1 MRPDFAEGV
10 LHGHAAMHDRTQFE
24 VTFTYD
30 VSAANMSQ
38 DKNVERYRIEAFYF
52 FPNNMGVTSLNF
64 PREDFYRSLHGYI
77 RFKTP
82 IMAPRELLDPLNRQS
97 PLNLLSF
104 VLKRHMMGER
114 LDAEE
119 AEKEAR
125 LFGCVVSSLFKHHAG
140 VTLHALEGSRGEA
153 SRWAEFEGLLFDFT
167 ASACEL
173 LERYRAL
180 LRDFRD
186 VAQRQAPEL
195 WSHLR
200 QVDEYLTYRFDDTL
214 SELHFHLMAACVAPD
229 DTERLASRLRA
240 IAEQEGRHRSQAG
253 YIALTPGDEE
263 NLALYTYRASA
274 LKKLVERVLYLD
286 VKTIQETT
294 RWRNLAA
301 AAGATLAATF
311 MAFSRHQWS
320 AQLNSHWLFLA
331 IIAYAFLYMV
341 KDRIKE
347 ILREYVWKRVS
358 SFFPDNRLLV
368 HDPTKHL
375 DIGQS
380 TERTQYLQKSSL
392 PKDVLLVRNFDHT
405 IDLDEERAETV
416 ILYQSDVRLNG
427 REILNGH
434 QRRTH
439 LKHILR
445 FSVEDLLARM
455 DNPTVRVRFYDA
467 ASRVFCRL
475 RAPKVYHMNVVF
487 RFTRWNDRNQ
497 AAEPTYQRVRV
508 VLDKNGIRHIDQVV
522 DAGRVQELTHR
533 VPKRPSEDLIRL
545 EEERLS

>member
-1 MRPDFAEGV
+1 MRHDFAESV
-10 LHGHAAMHDRTQFE
+10 LHSHAAVHDRTQFE

-38 DKNVERYRIEAFYF
+38 DKDVERYRIEAYYF

-82 IMAPRELLDPLNRQS
+82 VMAARALLDPLDRQS

-104 VLKRHMMGER
+104 ILKRQTMGER
-114 LDAEE
+114 LDADE

-125 LFGCVVSSLFKHHAG
+125 LFGCVVSSLFKHHSAEILRVIEEAAG
-140 VTLHALEGSRGEA
+140 HAGRF
-153 SRWAEFEGLLFDFT
+153 AEFEGLLFDFT

-173 LERYRAL
+173 LARYRAL
-180 LRDFRD
+180 LKDFRD
-186 VAQRQAPEL
+186 VAQRQAPAL
-195 WSHLR
+195 WNHLR

-214 SELHFHLMAACVAPD
+214 SELHFHLMAACPAPAE
-229 DTERLASRLRA
+229 TERLASRLRA
-240 IAEQEGRHRSQAG
+240 IAEAEGAHRRQSG
-253 YIALTPGDEE
+253 YIELTPGDEQT
-263 NLALYTYRASA
+263 LALYTYRASA

-286 VKTIQETT
+286 VKTIQETN

-301 AAGATLAATF
+301 ATGAMLAATF
-311 MAFSRHQWS
+311 MAFSRHEWN
-320 AQLNSHWLFLA
+320 AQLSSHWLLLA
-331 IIAYAFLYMV
+331 IITYAVLYMI
-341 KDRIKE
+341 KDRFKE
-347 ILREYVWKRVS
+347 LLREYVWKRVS
-358 SFFPDNRLLV
+358 PLFPDNRLLV

-380 TERTQYLQKSSL
+380 TERTRYLKKSEL

-455 DNPTVRVRFYDA
+455 DNPTVRVRFYDV
-467 ASRVFCRL
+467 ASQVFCRL
-475 RAPKVYHMNVVF
+475 RAPKVYHLNVVF

-497 AAEPTYQRVRV
+497 AAEPSYQRIRV
-508 VLDKNGIRHIDQVV
+508 VLDKNGIRHIDPVV

-533 VPKRPSEDLIRL
+533 VPKRPNEDLVWL
-545 EEERLS
+545 EEERLR